1 MAQHHQQRRDIF
13 YQSGALKITYKV
25 SLVKKYPWTIFCP
38 GHTFFYRFQGYKKL
52 AEGLRTAMRQK
63 GRIES
68 QLNHELPGR
77 YENTTGPPA
86 WASENRPDR
95 AGQDRL
101 GKDRN
106 SHQLVSTA
114 GSGYTSSYLGQNIN
128 VRPYAIA
135 LYPFCAQV
143 KPLSFYAI
151 CF

>member
-1 MAQHHQQRRDIF
+1 
-13 YQSGALKITYKV
+13 L
-25 SLVKKYPWTIFCP
+25 
-38 GHTFFYRFQGYKKL
+38 QGYKKL

-68 QLNHELPGR
+68 QLNSELPGR
-77 YENTTGPPA
+77 YENTSVPPA
-86 WASENRPDR
+86 WAAENRPER

-101 GKDRN
+101 GHALN
-106 SHQLVSTA
+106 SQQQLVSTA

-143 KPLSFYAI
+143 KPLML
-151 CF
+151 